1 MARISKRTVDAQK
14 PPAKGDRIV
23 WDDELRGFGLRVYAS
38 GRRTYVIQYRAK
50 GRTRRY
56 VLGPHGVLTPAA
68 ARERAA
74 RLLLAVKDGRDP
86 SEERLEASREPTFN
100 ELAGRYLK
108 DYAEPRKKPRSV
120 AGDRWLLDRHIRP
133 AARQTSRV

>member
-50 GRTRRY
+50 GRTRRF

-68 ARERAA
+68 ARERADWGVTIQTVA
-74 RLLLAVKDGRDP
+74 EQSGLRFEPLTDEHYDFAAPEDRWNRPAVEALRRLLEKGSTLRAKLVEMG
-86 SEERLEASREPTFN
+86 F
-100 ELAGRYLK
+100 
-108 DYAEPRKKPRSV
+108 
-120 AGDRWLLDRHIRP
+120 H
-133 AARQTSRV
+133 